1 MNFIKQY
8 LSKFSPFF
16 NLHPEFLELIKSG
29 FKLTNP
35 TSAEFPSE
43 NLPLA
48 SRVIASGMW
57 NYCFF
62 QFYRNFVG
70 PYWVERQYNPLDPS
84 FIPRATSM
92 LSLNLTHRNWFG
104 FRGPYSSFFS
114 MIDPAGSFSPIVGYY
129 SIELAFK
136 TKNKFYT
143 PNRNEV
149 NINIEFDENLPLP
162 IITYTI
168 KDLKVEWK
176 LCGDVQTGKTILNLI
191 TYETKSNDW
200 ELLIGIRPFNPEG
213 GTLINQIEY
222 IDKEGFASIWINN
235 EEEIII
241 LTKPKY
247 VHLSNLEKGDA
258 YFTYTNLKQIHCEHG
273 VSTGILIYPLTP
285 RLEKEDNSILFY
297 TRTYEQLASAQVDPF
312 DTFKLEGTEK
322 RKTKAKD
329 IDNQKK
335 IKTKYILRGWEDIT
349 DIYTNKELF
358 LKEIKETKQKWK
370 EITSIKSTFLCG
382 RNLWNKAADLHSN
395 IVYELQTEKKITPG
409 IYTYR
414 QFWFRDAAYMLSS
427 LSSWNFLKETRNVL
441 ETYPKRQEKDGFFKS
456 HEGEWDSTGQ
466 AIWTI
471 VDYYKK
477 SNDIELLK
485 ELIYSIIKG
494 GNWIIKKRKKG
505 YQKKLMPAGF
515 SAEHLGPADYYY
527 WDNLWSI
534 AGLRDAAFACS
545 IVPNFQEHYRYF
557 LREMNEYIQDFLI
570 ISRNEREKYGI
581 LTAAPNRGIDPGIIG
596 SIVDLYPL
604 QLNLLSN
611 LEITKTIKTI
621 YKLYFIN
628 NLFFHTIIHSGFNIY
643 LSLQVAQC
651 FLKLNYPKIT
661 RKILKKVLQKRGRLW
676 AYPEAIHPTTNGG
689 VMGDGFHGWASA
701 ELILLLRAL
710 VLSEFKE
717 RLFIFKGLRKKELFG
732 TNFQFGPFPYQGAKI
747 NISGYLEPK
756 EGIIEFFIENH
767 HNIKIKESIINLP
780 YKNLKD
786 FKIVIEPH
794 LPYKVYKNEIIISY
808 LLDHIKIKIYK

>member
-1 MNFIKQY
+1 MNFLKNTIIKFTP
-8 LSKFSPFF
+8 LA
-16 NLHPEFLELIKSG
+16 NLHPEVIELVRNA

-35 TSAEFPSE
+35 TKAQFPSE

-84 FIPRATSM
+84 FIPRASSM

-104 FRGPYSSFFS
+104 FRGPESSFFS
-114 MIDPAGSFSPIVGYY
+114 MIDPAGSFSPVVGYY

-136 TKNKFYT
+136 HQNKFYT
-143 PNRNEV
+143 PNRNDV
-149 NINIEFDENLPLP
+149 HVQIEYEDNLPIP
-162 IITYTI
+162 IITYTK
-168 KDLKVEWK
+168 KDLIVKWE
-176 LCGDVQTGKTILNLI
+176 LCGDTKTGKTALSKISYKTNS
-191 TYETKSNDW
+191 YDW
-200 ELLIGIRPFNPEG
+200 ELLISIRPFNPEG
-213 GTLINQIEY
+213 GTLIKQLGY
-222 IDKEGFASIWINN
+222 IDYENYASIFINN
-235 EEEIII
+235 EEEIIL
-241 LTKPKY
+241 LTKPKF

-258 YFTYTNLKQIHCEHG
+258 YFSNTNLRSITCPYG
-273 VSTGILIYPLTP
+273 VATGVFIYPLTP
-285 RLEKEDNSILFY
+285 SREAQNIFFY
-297 TRTYEQLASAQVDPF
+297 TRTYEQLAYTQLDPF
-312 DTFKLEGTEK
+312 DTLDQTEK

-329 IDNQKK
+329 IDTNNN
-335 IKTKYILRGWEDIT
+335 IKTKYIVRGWQEIT
-349 DIYTNKELF
+349 DYYRDPTNF
-358 LKEIKETKQKWK
+358 LQEIQESKKKWQ
-370 EITSIKSTFLCG
+370 EITRNKSKFICA
-382 RNLWNKAADLHSN
+382 RSLWNKAADLHSN
-395 IVYELQTEKKITPG
+395 IVYELQTEKKVTPG

-414 QFWFRDAAYMLSS
+414 QFWFRDAAYMLSA

-441 ETYPKRQEKDGFFKS
+441 ETYPARQEGDGFFKS

-477 SNDIELLK
+477 SKDIELLK
-485 ELIYSIIKG
+485 ELIYSIIKAA
-494 GNWIIKKRKKG
+494 NWIIKKRKKG
-505 YQKKLMPAGF
+505 YLKKLMPSGF

-534 AGLRDAAFACS
+534 AGLRDAAYACS
-545 IVPNFQEHYRYF
+545 VVPNFQEHHRYF
-557 LREMNEYIQDFLI
+557 LKEMNEYIQDFLI
-570 ISRNEREKYGI
+570 ISKNEREKYGI

-611 LEITKTIKTI
+611 LEITRTVKSI
-621 YKLYFIN
+621 YKNYFIN

-651 FLKLNYPKIT
+651 FLKLNYPKVT
-661 RKILKKVLQKRGRLW
+661 RKILKRVLQKRGRLW
-676 AYPEAIHPTTNGG
+676 AYPEAIHPTSNGG

-701 ELILLLRAL
+701 ELILLFREL
-710 VLSEFKE
+710 VISEFKH
-717 RLFIFKGLRKKELFG
+717 RLYIFKGLRKKELFN
-732 TNFQFGPFPYQGAKI
+732 TQFTFGPFPYQGTKI
-747 NISGYLEPK
+747 FITGSFYQNEGELFLNIEKYQPFDIREC
-756 EGIIEFFIENH
+756 
-767 HNIKIKESIINLP
+767 IINFP

-786 FKIVIEPH
+786 FKISIDPKID
-794 LPYKVYKNEIIISY
+794 YKILKNELILPKLAENIV
-808 LLDHIKIKIYK
+808 IKFYR